1 MQNYARPMTN
11 PSVCLD
17 EYSIVLKIMDCMA
30 TGTKHC
36 VKVGHSRRPDF
47 YQEDQNSDH
56 MARAVSTHPNQ
67 QCLPLHVYPQLCMT
81 KFYPKIISI
90 THCQLSLDFIGMGP
104 NPLPRKWKNTS
115 STNSLFSFDQKLSK
129 IELFLPW
136 LMVHLLTFIKFNK

>member
-56 MARAVSTHPNQ
+56 MARAVSTHILINNVFP
-67 QCLPLHVYPQLCMT
+67 CMCIPS
-81 KFYPKIISI
+81 YA
-90 THCQLSLDFIGMGP
+90 
-104 NPLPRKWKNTS
+104 
-115 STNSLFSFDQKLSK
+115 
-129 IELFLPW
+129 
-136 LMVHLLTFIKFNK
+136 